1 MYFFFLLSLSLE
13 MFERKDCFVCSCG
26 EGREK
31 ELFFIE
37 LYDFFKK
44 KNSFRVVIVF
54 SR

>member
-1 MYFFFLLSLSLE
+1 
-13 MFERKDCFVCSCG
+13 MFVAVVNVCSRG
-26 EGREK
+26 ERREK

-44 KNSFRVVIVF
+44 KNSFGVVTVF

>member
-1 MYFFFLLSLSLE
+1 

>member
-1 MYFFFLLSLSLE
+1 
-13 MFERKDCFVCSCG
+13 MFERKDCFVCICG

>member
-1 MYFFFLLSLSLE
+1 
-13 MFERKDCFVCSCG
+13 MFERNDCCVCSCG
-26 EGREK
+26 KMREK

-44 KNSFRVVIVF
+44 KNSFGVAIVF